1 LTLSATNFAFLA
13 QSGKSRGVEYDF
25 QRAAS
30 ARDPSMTAEILGA
43 VPLAVWCYLL
53 LGRGRF
59 WLARQ
64 PETIAF
70 SELKA
75 KRVAAIIP
83 ARNEAPV
90 VGKALRSLLAQD
102 YPLQAFLVDDESS
115 DRTTA
120 VAQEVAE
127 RLGEAKHLTIAE
139 AGPRPPGWTGKLWAV
154 SQGVRQAGTW
164 NPEYYLLT
172 DADVVHDRSAVAQLV
187 ARAESGPYDLVS
199 LMVELRCETL
209 AERALV
215 PAFVFFFFMLYPP
228 EWVKNPER
236 RTAAAAGGCILV
248 RSQALKEI
256 GGIEAIH
263 GELIDDCALA
273 RAVKQRG
280 GRLWL
285 GSTRIS
291 RSIREYRSWRDIGEM
306 ISRSA
311 FTQLRHSV
319 LLLGLTFVAMFVTF
333 LLPIVLLFHRG
344 FAVILGLSAWI
355 LMSVA
360 FVPTLRLYRR
370 SLCFAPCLP
379 FIAIFYLGATVH
391 SAIQYWRGKGGIWK
405 GRVQDASQRRT
416 VNR

>member
-1 LTLSATNFAFLA
+1 MS
-13 QSGKSRGVEYDF
+13 
-25 QRAAS
+25 
-30 ARDPSMTAEILGA
+30 AEILGA
-43 VPLAVWCYLL
+43 VSLAIWCYLL
-53 LGRGRF
+53 LARGRF
-59 WLARQ
+59 WLQRQ
-64 PETIAF
+64 PETIAVT
-70 SELKA
+70 ELKPE
-75 KRVAAIIP
+75 RVAAIIP

-90 VGKALRSLLAQD
+90 IGRAIRSLLTQD

-127 RLGEAKHLTIAE
+127 TSGKAKHLTIVE

-154 SQGVRQAGTW
+154 SQGVRQASTS
-164 NPEYYLLT
+164 NPDYYLLT
-172 DADVVHDRSAVAQLV
+172 DADIVHTTSAIAQLV

-199 LMVELRCETL
+199 LMVELRCETF
-209 AERALV
+209 AERALL

-228 EWVKNPER
+228 EWVEDSKR

-248 RSQALKEI
+248 RSQLLKDI
-256 GGIEAIH
+256 GSIDAIR

-273 RAVKQRG
+273 RAAKRKR

-285 GSTRIS
+285 GSTRNS
-291 RSIREYRSWRDIGEM
+291 RSIREYRSWREIGGM

-319 LLLGLTFVAMFVTF
+319 LMLGLTVLGIFVTF
-333 LLPIVLLFHRG
+333 LLPIVLVFHG
-344 FAVILGLSAWI
+344 GSASILGLSAWV
-355 LMSVA
+355 LMSLA

-370 SLCFAPCLP
+370 SLCFAPGLP
-379 FIAIFYLGATVH
+379 LIAIFYLGATVH
-391 SAIQYWRGKGGIWK
+391 SAIQYWRGKGGMWK
-405 GRVQDASQRRT
+405 GRVQDVTQSRA

>member
-90 VGKALRSLLAQD
+90 VGKALRSLIAQD

-127 RLGEAKHLTIAE
+127 SLGEAKHLTIVE
-139 AGPRPPGWTGKLWAV
+139 AGPRPPSWTGKLWAV

-164 NPEYYLLT
+164 NPDYYLLT

-199 LMVELRCETL
+199 LMVELRCETV

-228 EWVKNPER
+228 EWVKNQSAGPRPRPE
-236 RTAAAAGGCILV
+236 
-248 RSQALKEI
+248 
-256 GGIEAIH
+256 
-263 GELIDDCALA
+263 
-273 RAVKQRG
+273 
-280 GRLWL
+280 
-285 GSTRIS
+285 
-291 RSIREYRSWRDIGEM
+291 
-306 ISRSA
+306 
-311 FTQLRHSV
+311 
-319 LLLGLTFVAMFVTF
+319 
-333 LLPIVLLFHRG
+333 
-344 FAVILGLSAWI
+344 
-355 LMSVA
+355 VA
-360 FVPTLRLYRR
+360 FWLDPR
-370 SLCFAPCLP
+370 
-379 FIAIFYLGATVH
+379 H
-391 SAIQYWRGKGGIWK
+391 
-405 GRVQDASQRRT
+405 
-416 VNR
+416 

>member
-13 QSGKSRGVEYDF
+13 KSGKSRGVEYDF

-199 LMVELRCETL
+199 LMVELRCETV